1 MTRILRMKLQAERF
15 PSVNLPSAGV
25 EAGVTHPS
33 AIACLDPFVY
43 RDTRWCSRCGG
54 EQLFVEV
61 YECEAGRVGV
71 CFGCG
76 DEKLI
81 RFSRAVSEAS

>member
-1 MTRILRMKLQAERF
+1 MTFASEPPCKRF
-15 PSVNLPSAGV
+15 PNSDAQSGDPCGV
-25 EAGVTHPS
+25 PLARETVA
-33 AIACLDPFVY
+33 ALDPFVY
-43 RDTRWCSRCGG
+43 RDMRWCMNCGG

-76 DEKLI
+76 EE
-81 RFSRAVSEAS
+81 RVERWTRTNSEAA